1 MWLWWRKK
9 KSDSSISKV
18 VVTSVEVKGPAIT
31 FYCIRCLLI
40 MINNYISHFYQRSSH
55 GHAAPHNIRQ
65 QAGPGSLRS
74 VLGEP
79 RTLPETYGPGR
90 IQFVPGDRRADVR
103 HPDAALR
110 N

>member
-1 MWLWWRKK
+1 
-9 KSDSSISKV
+9 
-18 VVTSVEVKGPAIT
+18 
-31 FYCIRCLLI
+31 

-55 GHAAPHNIRQ
+55 GHAAPYNIRQ

-110 N
+110 NSIGVRPLHEPKTAHFRKGMNFTIFAILGVSEVSM